1 MLANEYTAGDLGAA
15 GDPGQWISNWTSL
28 LSVVSAD
35 PAAAPRVHVD
45 LLDSPDAYGLRCA
58 PLLHAPMEAIGQ
70 GQPDH
75 VTDQCRSIGR
85 ADSPDAS
92 GRQRGGHA
100 GREAMECMGR

>member
-1 MLANEYTAGDLGAA
+1 MQGHQLLLSQQCALLAQVLANERTAGDLGAA

-58 PLLHAPMEAIGQ
+58 PLPCCMPSRGLPRRSQIMLAIRVQ
-70 GQPDH
+70 
-75 VTDQCRSIGR
+75 VDQTC
-85 ADSPDAS
+85 
-92 GRQRGGHA
+92 
-100 GREAMECMGR
+100 